1 MRPEEL
7 APVSIFAGTATTEEL
22 IDRVT
27 AFRADQDDDALRVFE
42 SELTRRG
49 VNRESID
56 SRQRDLNETLV
67 TRADGSA
74 LACAFC
80 DRPAEAEIWAWHRL
94 WGKVP
99 IFPRPMAVCPAHVGG
114 RP

>member
-1 MRPEEL
+1 LRPEEL
-7 APVSIFAGTATTEEL
+7 APVRAYVATATTDEL

-27 AFRADQDDDALRVFE
+27 AFRADQDDVALQLFE
-42 SELTRRG
+42 SELQRRG
-49 VNRESID
+49 VG
-56 SRQRDLNETLV
+56 RDAIEARKNELKETLL

-80 DRPAEAEIWAWHRL
+80 DRPAEAEVWAWHRL

-99 IFPRPMAVCPAHVGG
+99 LFPRPMAVCPAHVGG

>member
-7 APVSIFAGTATTEEL
+7 APVRAYAISATTEEL

-27 AFRADQDDDALRVFE
+27 AFRTDQDDAAIRVFE
-42 SELTRRG
+42 SELNRRG
-49 VNRESID
+49 VSRESID
-56 SRQRDLNETLV
+56 ARRSELTETLV

-99 IFPRPMAVCPAHVGG
+99 LFPRPMAVCPAHVNG
-114 RP
+114 RD